1 MWLREG
7 GGTKGERILERQT
20 EANHKAL
27 SPLGRLDECF
37 RGQTCCGQ
45 IGVRV

>member
-27 SPLGRLDECF
+27 SPLGRLEF
-37 RGQTCCGQ
+37 FHGYMCCRQ